1 MRAINWAIVKI
12 ETEQRQDWI
21 ENAQYWRAKAREW
34 ANRGYADASAR
45 CIKNAMVRL
54 NWIAQN
60 NRELREQFS
69 RGMY

>member
-1 MRAINWAIVKI
+1 MPAINWAIVKI
-12 ETEQRQDWI
+12 ETEKRQDWI
-21 ENAQYWRAKAREW
+21 ENAQYWRAKAKEW
-34 ANRGYADASAR
+34 ANRGYADDSAR

>member
-1 MRAINWAIVKI
+1 MKPINWSIVKI

-21 ENAQYWRAKAREW
+21 EDAQRWRSKAKEW
-34 ANRGYADASAR
+34 ANRGYADYSAR
-45 CIKNAMVRL
+45 CIKNVMVRL